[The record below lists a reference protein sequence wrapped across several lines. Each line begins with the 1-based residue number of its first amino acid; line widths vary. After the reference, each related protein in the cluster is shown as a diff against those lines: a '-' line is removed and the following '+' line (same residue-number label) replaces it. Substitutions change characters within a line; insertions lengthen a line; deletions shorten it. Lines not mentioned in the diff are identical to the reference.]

1 MEEKKTEDFSKFT
14 LGLSKLRRR
23 RWFLLGVILVYV
35 PFIWLAPRLTNAGW
49 QTDKVFIVWFLFV
62 LVSSILVATGKCP
75 RCGNLFHIK
84 GLAPLYL
91 RSRCLHCGLH
101 ITVDKKQRKELKK

>member
-1 MEEKKTEDFSKFT
+1 MEGKKAEDFSKLT

-23 RWFLLGVILVYV
+23 RWSLLGVILVYA
-35 PFIWLAPRLTNAGW
+35 PLIWLAPRLANSGC
-49 QTDKVFIVWFLFV
+49 QTDKVFIVWFLSV

-91 RSRCLHCGLH
+91 RNRCLHCSLD
-101 ITVDKKQRKELKK
+101 ITADKKQHKEIT